1 MTFDV
6 YESKIYIVLLL
17 IGIARIRGERET
29 VGIDV
34 GHYSIKYVKVYHDA
48 NGKRIVREVDL
59 EPVPAGSII
68 NGLIQR
74 RDSDDLT
81 AEKGAKKEKD
91 GFDKLGE
98 AFSKLLLRHP
108 LDENVDVVA
117 SVNCGAGEGGVLVD
131 RLSIKVPKNGNEEA
145 IIVQTAQSRPPFDDQ
160 DNVLDYEVVSREGDE
175 VKVNV
180 VAAKSSML
188 DSWAQFFTRKGIRL
202 SALDVDIFG
211 LLNSF
216 VMTASDE
223 ERKKTTA
230 IFNIGD
236 NKMSVGFIQ
245 DGAFHSVRSMNGGS
259 LNVIINKLSSSLD
272 IPAEKC
278 HEMFEKNDL
287 KVIEGVAISVLEDAM
302 KVAFEELMSQ
312 ITFGIRYHSSAEDS
326 RPLERILIGG
336 GGAAVPG
343 LLEYI
348 AEKTGI
354 ETATVNPFRSV
365 ECDSSVVDKEGM
377 SIALSNIYAPALGLA
392 MRKF

>member
-1 MTFDV
+1 MA
-6 YESKIYIVLLL
+6 LGL
-17 IGIARIRGERET
+17 IARIRGERET

-74 RDSDDLT
+74 RESDDL
-81 AEKGAKKEKD
+81 AADNGGKKEKD

-98 AFSKLLLRHP
+98 AFSKLMLRHP
-108 LDENVDVVA
+108 IDENVDVVA

-131 RLSIKVPKNGNEEA
+131 RLSIKVPKNSNEDA
-145 IIVQTAQSRPPFDDQ
+145 VIVQTAQSRPPFDDQ
-160 DNVLDYEVVSREGDE
+160 DNVLDYEVVSREGEE

-180 VAAKSSML
+180 VAAKSAML
-188 DSWAQFFTRKGIRL
+188 DSWAQFFTRKGIKL

-211 LLNSF
+211 LLNAF
-216 VMTASDE
+216 VMTASE
-223 ERKKTTA
+223 EDRKKTTA

-245 DGAFHSVRSMNGGS
+245 DGTFHSVRSMNGGS

-272 IPAEKC
+272 ISAEKC
-278 HEMFEKNDL
+278 HESFEKNDL
-287 KVIEGVAISVLEDAM
+287 KVVDNVAISVLEDAM
-302 KVAFEELMSQ
+302 NVAFDELMSQ

-336 GGAAVPG
+336 GGATVPG

-354 ETATVNPFRSV
+354 ETGTVNPFRSV

>member
-1 MTFDV
+1 MA
-6 YESKIYIVLLL
+6 LGL
-17 IGIARIRGERET
+17 IARIRGERET

-74 RDSDDLT
+74 RDSDDMS

-98 AFSKLLLRHP
+98 AFSKLMLRHP
-108 LDENVDVVA
+108 IDENVDVVA

-160 DNVLDYEVVSREGDE
+160 DNVLDYEVVSHEGDE

-216 VMTASDE
+216 VATASE
-223 ERKKTTA
+223 EELKKTTA

-236 NKMSVGFIQ
+236 NKMSVGFVQ

-272 IPAEKC
+272 ISAEKC

-287 KVIEGVAISVLEDAM
+287 KVIDNVAISVLEDAM
-302 KVAFEELMSQ
+302 NVAFEELMSQ

-343 LLEYI
+343 LLQYI

>member
-1 MTFDV
+1 MA
-6 YESKIYIVLLL
+6 LGL
-17 IGIARIRGERET
+17 IARIRGERET

-74 RDSDDLT
+74 READDL
-81 AEKGAKKEKD
+81 APDGGKKEKD
-91 GFDKLGE
+91 GFDKLSE
-98 AFSKLLLRHP
+98 AFSKLMLRHP
-108 LDENVDVVA
+108 IDENVDVVA

-131 RLSIKVPKNGNEEA
+131 RLSIKVPRNSNEDA
-145 IIVQTAQSRPPFDDQ
+145 VIVQTAQSRPPFDDQ
-160 DNVLDYEVVSREGDE
+160 ENVLDYEIVSREGEE

-180 VAAKSSML
+180 VAAKSAML
-188 DSWAQFFTRKGIRL
+188 ESWAQFFTRKGIKL

-216 VMTASDE
+216 VMTASE
-223 ERKKTTA
+223 EDRKKTTA

-236 NKMSVGFIQ
+236 SKMSVGFIQ
-245 DGAFHSVRSMNGGS
+245 DGTFHSVRSMNGGS

-272 IPAEKC
+272 ISAEKC

-287 KVIEGVAISVLEDAM
+287 KVIDDVAISVLEDAM
-302 KVAFEELMSQ
+302 DVAFEELMSQ

-336 GGAAVPG
+336 GGATVPG

-354 ETATVNPFRSV
+354 ETGSVNPFRSV
-365 ECDSSVVDKEGM
+365 ECDSNVVDKEGM

>member
-1 MTFDV
+1 MA
-6 YESKIYIVLLL
+6 LGL
-17 IGIARIRGERET
+17 IARIRGERET

-348 AEKTGI
+348 DEKTGI

>member
-1 MTFDV
+1 
-6 YESKIYIVLLL
+6 LALGL
-17 IGIARIRGERET
+17 IARIRGERET

-74 RDSDDLT
+74 RDSEDLT
-81 AEKGAKKEKD
+81 AENGAKKEKD

-98 AFSKLLLRHP
+98 AFSKLMLRHP
-108 LDENVDVVA
+108 IDENVDVVA

-216 VMTASDE
+216 VATASE
-223 ERKKTTA
+223 EELKKTTA

-272 IPAEKC
+272 ISAEKC

-287 KVIEGVAISVLEDAM
+287 KVIDNVAISVLEDAM

-377 SIALSNIYAPALGLA
+377 SVALSNIYAPALGLA

>member
-1 MTFDV
+1 MA
-6 YESKIYIVLLL
+6 LGL
-17 IGIARIRGERET
+17 IARIRGERET

-74 RDSDDLT
+74 RDSDDLAT
-81 AEKGAKKEKD
+81 EKGAKKEKD

-98 AFSKLLLRHP
+98 AFSKLMLRHP
-108 LDENVDVVA
+108 IDENVDVVA

-131 RLSIKVPKNGNEEA
+131 RLSIKVPKNGNEDA

-160 DNVLDYEVVSREGDE
+160 DNVLDYEVVSREGED

-180 VAAKSSML
+180 VAAKSFML
-188 DSWAQFFTRKGIRL
+188 DSWAQFFTRKGIKL

-216 VMTASDE
+216 VMTATDE

-245 DGAFHSVRSMNGGS
+245 DGTFHSVRSMNGGS

-272 IPAEKC
+272 ISAEKC

-287 KVIEGVAISVLEDAM
+287 KVIDDVAISVLEDAM

-343 LLEYI
+343 LLDYI

-354 ETATVNPFRSV
+354 ETGTVNPFRSV

-377 SIALSNIYAPALGLA
+377 SVALSNIYAPALGLA

>member
-1 MTFDV
+1 MA
-6 YESKIYIVLLL
+6 LGL
-17 IGIARIRGERET
+17 IARIRGERET

-365 ECDSSVVDKEGM
+365 ECDSSVVDKDGM
-377 SIALSNIYAPALGLA
+377 SVALSNIYAPALGLA

>member
-1 MTFDV
+1 MA
-6 YESKIYIVLLL
+6 LGL
-17 IGIARIRGERET
+17 IARIRGERET

-74 RDSDDLT
+74 RDTDDLST
-81 AEKGAKKEKD
+81 EKGAKKEKD

-108 LDENVDVVA
+108 IDENVDVVA

-131 RLSIKVPKNGNEEA
+131 RLSIKVPKNGNEAA

-188 DSWAQFFTRKGIRL
+188 DSWAQFFTRKGVRL

-272 IPAEKC
+272 ISAEKC

-287 KVIEGVAISVLEDAM
+287 KVIDNVAISVLEDAM

-365 ECDSSVVDKEGM
+365 ECDSSVVDKDGM

>member
-1 MTFDV
+1 MA
-6 YESKIYIVLLL
+6 LGL
-17 IGIARIRGERET
+17 IARIRGERET

-302 KVAFEELMSQ
+302 KVAFEELISQ

-377 SIALSNIYAPALGLA
+377 SVALSNIYAPALGLA

>member
-1 MTFDV
+1 
-6 YESKIYIVLLL
+6 LALGL
-17 IGIARIRGERET
+17 IARIRGERET

-74 RDSDDLT
+74 RDSDDLST
-81 AEKGAKKEKD
+81 EKGAKKEKD

-108 LDENVDVVA
+108 IDENVDVVA

-131 RLSIKVPKNGNEEA
+131 RLSIKVPKNGNEAA

-188 DSWAQFFTRKGIRL
+188 DSWAQFFTRKGVRL

-272 IPAEKC
+272 ISAEKC

-287 KVIEGVAISVLEDAM
+287 KVIDNVAISVLEDAM

-365 ECDSSVVDKEGM
+365 ECDSSVVDKDGM

>member
-1 MTFDV
+1 MA
-6 YESKIYIVLLL
+6 LGL
-17 IGIARIRGERET
+17 IARIRGERET

-74 RDSDDLT
+74 RESDDL
-81 AEKGAKKEKD
+81 APDDGGKKEKD

-98 AFSKLLLRHP
+98 AFSKLMLRHP
-108 LDENVDVVA
+108 IDENVDVVA

-131 RLSIKVPKNGNEEA
+131 RLSIKVPKNSNEDA
-145 IIVQTAQSRPPFDDQ
+145 VIVQTAQSRPPFDDQ
-160 DNVLDYEVVSREGDE
+160 DNVLDYEVVSREGEE

-180 VAAKSSML
+180 VAAKSAML
-188 DSWAQFFTRKGIRL
+188 DSWAQFFTRKGIKL

-216 VMTASDE
+216 VMTASEE

-272 IPAEKC
+272 ISAEKC

-287 KVIEGVAISVLEDAM
+287 KVVEGVAISVLEDAM

-336 GGAAVPG
+336 GGASVPG

-377 SIALSNIYAPALGLA
+377 SVALSNIYAPALGLA

>member
-1 MTFDV
+1 MA
-6 YESKIYIVLLL
+6 LGL
-17 IGIARIRGERET
+17 IARIRGERET

-68 NGLIQR
+68 NGIIQR
-74 RDSDDLT
+74 RESDDL
-81 AEKGAKKEKD
+81 AADNGGKKEKD

-98 AFSKLLLRHP
+98 AFSKLMLRHP
-108 LDENVDVVA
+108 IDENVDVVA

-131 RLSIKVPKNGNEEA
+131 RISIKVPKNSNEDA
-145 IIVQTAQSRPPFDDQ
+145 VIVQTAQSRPPFDDQ
-160 DNVLDYEVVSREGDE
+160 DNVLDYEVVSREGEE

-180 VAAKSSML
+180 VAAKSAML

-211 LLNSF
+211 LMNSF
-216 VMTASDE
+216 VMTASE
-223 ERKKTTA
+223 EDRKKTTA

-245 DGAFHSVRSMNGGS
+245 DGTFHSVRSMNGGS

-272 IPAEKC
+272 ISDEKC
-278 HEMFEKNDL
+278 HEIFEKNDL
-287 KVIEGVAISVLEDAM
+287 KVVDNVAISVLEDAM
-302 KVAFEELMSQ
+302 DVAFDELMSQ

-336 GGAAVPG
+336 GGATVPG

-354 ETATVNPFRSV
+354 ETGTVNPFRSV

-377 SIALSNIYAPALGLA
+377 SVALSNIYAPALGLA

>member
-1 MTFDV
+1 MA
-6 YESKIYIVLLL
+6 LGL
-17 IGIARIRGERET
+17 IARIRGERET

-377 SIALSNIYAPALGLA
+377 SVALSNIYAPALGLA

>member
-1 MTFDV
+1 MA
-6 YESKIYIVLLL
+6 LGL
-17 IGIARIRGERET
+17 IARIRGERET

-59 EPVPAGSII
+59 EPVPSGSII

-108 LDENVDVVA
+108 IDENVDVVA

-131 RLSIKVPKNGNEEA
+131 RLSIKVPKNGNEAA

-245 DGAFHSVRSMNGGS
+245 DGVFHSVRSMNGGS

-272 IPAEKC
+272 VPAEKC

-365 ECDSSVVDKEGM
+365 ECDSSVVDKDGM

>member
-1 MTFDV
+1 MA
-6 YESKIYIVLLL
+6 LGL
-17 IGIARIRGERET
+17 IARIRGERET

-74 RDSDDLT
+74 RDSDDLST
-81 AEKGAKKEKD
+81 EKGAKKEKD

-108 LDENVDVVA
+108 IDENVDVVA

-131 RLSIKVPKNGNEEA
+131 RLSIKVPKNGNEAA

-188 DSWAQFFTRKGIRL
+188 DSWAQFFTRKGVRL

-272 IPAEKC
+272 ISAEKC

-287 KVIEGVAISVLEDAM
+287 KVIDNVAISVLEDAM

-365 ECDSSVVDKEGM
+365 ECDSSVVDKDGM

>member
-1 MTFDV
+1 MA
-6 YESKIYIVLLL
+6 LGL
-17 IGIARIRGERET
+17 IARIRGERET

-74 RDSDDLT
+74 RDSEDLT
-81 AEKGAKKEKD
+81 AENGAKKEKD

-98 AFSKLLLRHP
+98 AFSKLMLRHP
-108 LDENVDVVA
+108 IDENVDVVA

-211 LLNSF
+211 LLNAF
-216 VMTASDE
+216 AMTATDE
-223 ERKKTTA
+223 ERKMTTA

-236 NKMSVGFIQ
+236 NKMSVGFMQ

-287 KVIEGVAISVLEDAM
+287 KVVEGVAISVLEDAM

-336 GGAAVPG
+336 GGASVPG

-377 SIALSNIYAPALGLA
+377 SVALSNIYAPALGLA

>member
-1 MTFDV
+1 MA
-6 YESKIYIVLLL
+6 LGL
-17 IGIARIRGERET
+17 IARIRGERET

-74 RDSDDLT
+74 RESDDL
-81 AEKGAKKEKD
+81 ASDNGGKKEKD

-98 AFSKLLLRHP
+98 AFSKLMLRHP
-108 LDENVDVVA
+108 IDENVDVVA

-131 RLSIKVPKNGNEEA
+131 RLSIKVPKNSNEDA
-145 IIVQTAQSRPPFDDQ
+145 VIVQTAQSRPPFDDQ
-160 DNVLDYEVVSREGDE
+160 DNVLDYEVVSREGEE

-180 VAAKSSML
+180 VAAKSAML
-188 DSWAQFFTRKGIRL
+188 DSWVQFFTRKGVKL

-211 LLNSF
+211 LMNSF
-216 VMTASDE
+216 VMTASE
-223 ERKKTTA
+223 EDRKKTTA

-245 DGAFHSVRSMNGGS
+245 DGTFHSVRSMNGGAM
-259 LNVIINKLSSSLD
+259 NVIVNKLSSNLD
-272 IPAEKC
+272 ISAEKC
-278 HEMFEKNDL
+278 HEIFEKNDL
-287 KVIEGVAISVLEDAM
+287 KVVDNVAISVLEDAM
-302 KVAFEELMSQ
+302 NVAFDELMSQ

-336 GGAAVPG
+336 GGATVPG

-354 ETATVNPFRSV
+354 ETGTVNPFRSV

-377 SIALSNIYAPALGLA
+377 SVALSNIYAPALGLA

>member
-1 MTFDV
+1 MA
-6 YESKIYIVLLL
+6 LGL
-17 IGIARIRGERET
+17 IARIRGERET

-74 RDSDDLT
+74 READDL
-81 AEKGAKKEKD
+81 APDGGKKEKD
-91 GFDKLGE
+91 GFDKLSE
-98 AFSKLLLRHP
+98 AFSKLMLRHP
-108 LDENVDVVA
+108 IDENVDVVA

-131 RLSIKVPKNGNEEA
+131 RLSIKVPRNSNEDA
-145 IIVQTAQSRPPFDDQ
+145 VIVQTAQSRPPFDDQ
-160 DNVLDYEVVSREGDE
+160 ENVLDYEIVSREGEE

-180 VAAKSSML
+180 VAAKSAML
-188 DSWAQFFTRKGIRL
+188 ESWAQFFTRKGIKL

-216 VMTASDE
+216 VMTASE
-223 ERKKTTA
+223 EDRKKTTA

-236 NKMSVGFIQ
+236 SKMSVGFIQ
-245 DGAFHSVRSMNGGS
+245 DGTFHSVRSMNGGS

-272 IPAEKC
+272 ISAEKC

-287 KVIEGVAISVLEDAM
+287 KVIDDVAISVLEDAM
-302 KVAFEELMSQ
+302 DVEFEELMSQ

-336 GGAAVPG
+336 GGATVPG

-354 ETATVNPFRSV
+354 ETGSVNPFRSV
-365 ECDSSVVDKEGM
+365 ECDSNVVDKEGM

>member
-1 MTFDV
+1 MA
-6 YESKIYIVLLL
+6 LGL
-17 IGIARIRGERET
+17 IARIRGERET

-81 AEKGAKKEKD
+81 TEKGAKKEKD

-108 LDENVDVVA
+108 IDENVDVVA

-131 RLSIKVPKNGNEEA
+131 RLSIKVPKNGNEAA

-160 DNVLDYEVVSREGDE
+160 DNVLDYEVVSREGEE

-216 VMTASDE
+216 VVTASEE

-272 IPAEKC
+272 ISAEKC

-287 KVIEGVAISVLEDAM
+287 KVIDNVAISVLEDAM

-365 ECDSSVVDKEGM
+365 ECDSSVVDKDGM

>member
-1 MTFDV
+1 MA
-6 YESKIYIVLLL
+6 LGL
-17 IGIARIRGERET
+17 IARIRGERET

-354 ETATVNPFRSV
+354 ETATVNPFRSM

>member
-1 MTFDV
+1 MA
-6 YESKIYIVLLL
+6 LGL
-17 IGIARIRGERET
+17 IARIRGERET

-48 NGKRIVREVDL
+48 NGK
-59 EPVPAGSII
+59 
-68 NGLIQR
+68 GLIQR

-81 AEKGAKKEKD
+81 TDKGAKKEKD

-98 AFSKLLLRHP
+98 AFSKLMLRHP
-108 LDENVDVVA
+108 IDETVDVVA

-272 IPAEKC
+272 ITAEKC

-287 KVIEGVAISVLEDAM
+287 KVIDNVAISVLEDAM

-343 LLEYI
+343 LLQYI

-365 ECDSSVVDKEGM
+365 ECDSSVVDKDGM

>member
-1 MTFDV
+1 MA
-6 YESKIYIVLLL
+6 LGL
-17 IGIARIRGERET
+17 IARIRGERET

-68 NGLIQR
+68 NGIIQR
-74 RDSDDLT
+74 RESDDL
-81 AEKGAKKEKD
+81 AADNGGKKEKD

-98 AFSKLLLRHP
+98 AFSKLMLRHSI
-108 LDENVDVVA
+108 DENVDVVA

-131 RLSIKVPKNGNEEA
+131 RLSIKVPKNSNEDA
-145 IIVQTAQSRPPFDDQ
+145 VIVQTAQSRPPFDDQ
-160 DNVLDYEVVSREGDE
+160 DNVLDYEVVSREGEE

-180 VAAKSSML
+180 VAAKSAML
-188 DSWAQFFTRKGIRL
+188 DSWVQFFTRKGVKL

-211 LLNSF
+211 LMNSF
-216 VMTASDE
+216 VMTASE
-223 ERKKTTA
+223 EDRKKTTA

-245 DGAFHSVRSMNGGS
+245 DGTFHSVRSMNGGA
-259 LNVIINKLSSSLD
+259 LNVIVNKLSSNLD
-272 IPAEKC
+272 ISAEKC
-278 HEMFEKNDL
+278 HEIFEKNDL
-287 KVIEGVAISVLEDAM
+287 KVVDNVAISVLEDAM
-302 KVAFEELMSQ
+302 NVAFDELMSQ

-336 GGAAVPG
+336 GGATVPG

-354 ETATVNPFRSV
+354 ETGTVNPFRSV

-377 SIALSNIYAPALGLA
+377 SVALSNIYAPALGLA

>member
-1 MTFDV
+1 MA
-6 YESKIYIVLLL
+6 LGL
-17 IGIARIRGERET
+17 IARIRGERET

-48 NGKRIVREVDL
+48 SGKRIVREVDL

-74 RDSDDLT
+74 RESSDAALDND
-81 AEKGAKKEKD
+81 AKKEKD
-91 GFDKLGE
+91 GFDMLGE
-98 AFSKLLLRHP
+98 AFSKLMLRHEI
-108 LDENVDVVA
+108 DENTDVVA

-131 RLSIKVPKNGNEEA
+131 RLSVKIPKNGNEDA
-145 IIVQTAQSRPPFDDQ
+145 IIVQTAFDDQ
-160 DNVLDYEVVSREGDE
+160 DNVLDYEVVGHEGDE

-180 VAAKSSML
+180 VAAKNSML
-188 DSWAQFFTRKGIRL
+188 ESWSQFFTRKGIKL

-211 LLNSF
+211 LMNSF
-216 VMTASDE
+216 VATASEE

-236 NKMSVGFIQ
+236 NKMSAGFLQ
-245 DGAFHSVRSMNGGS
+245 DGKFHSVRSMNGGS
-259 LNVIINKLSSSLD
+259 LNVIINKLSSNLD

-287 KVIEGVAISVLEDAM
+287 KVIDNVAISVLEDAM

-312 ITFGIRYHSSAEDS
+312 ITFGIRYYSSAEDS
-326 RPLERILIGG
+326 RPLEKILIGG

-343 LLEYI
+343 LLDYI
-348 AEKTGI
+348 AEKTGV
-354 ETATVNPFRSV
+354 ETDSVNPFRAV
-365 ECDSSVVDKEGM
+365 ECDSSVVGTEGI

>member
-1 MTFDV
+1 
-6 YESKIYIVLLL
+6 LALGL
-17 IGIARIRGERET
+17 IARIRGERET

-81 AEKGAKKEKD
+81 TDKGAKKEKD

-98 AFSKLLLRHP
+98 AFSKLMLRHP
-108 LDENVDVVA
+108 IDETVDVVA

-272 IPAEKC
+272 ITAEKC

-287 KVIEGVAISVLEDAM
+287 KVIDNVAISVLEDAM

-343 LLEYI
+343 LLQYI

-365 ECDSSVVDKEGM
+365 ECDSSVVDKDGM

>member
-1 MTFDV
+1 
-6 YESKIYIVLLL
+6 LALGL
-17 IGIARIRGERET
+17 IARIRGERET

-377 SIALSNIYAPALGLA
+377 SVALSNIYAPALGLA